1 MRYYKAGSSRQH
13 IGTAKGWNKNR
24 SISSYNHRFWDEL
37 SVIKEEHVALK
48 DLFTNEN
55 LIQKCENL
63 THSSIFIPVTHSNK
77 LSLTHSS
84 NLTHS
89 SKFSPF
95 SPVIKNATLNG
106 HISETTTNLESKQK
120 FRFILFKTKLF
131 SAGFTHV
138 GTWQRSPPPLLLP
151 FSLLVPCKTE
161 RVNGDPKKNLN
172 LLFFLYF
179 FRK

>member
-1 MRYYKAGSSRQH
+1 M
-13 IGTAKGWNKNR
+13 GTAKSWNKNR

-63 THSSIFIPVTHSNK
+63 THSSKVIPVTHSNK
-77 LSLTHSS
+77 LSLTHSN

-89 SKFSPF
+89 SKFNPF

-120 FRFILFKTKLF
+120 FHFILFKTKLF
-131 SAGFTHV
+131 SVGFTHV
-138 GTWQRSPPPLLLP
+138 CT
-151 FSLLVPCKTE
+151 
-161 RVNGDPKKNLN
+161 
-172 LLFFLYF
+172 
-179 FRK
+179 